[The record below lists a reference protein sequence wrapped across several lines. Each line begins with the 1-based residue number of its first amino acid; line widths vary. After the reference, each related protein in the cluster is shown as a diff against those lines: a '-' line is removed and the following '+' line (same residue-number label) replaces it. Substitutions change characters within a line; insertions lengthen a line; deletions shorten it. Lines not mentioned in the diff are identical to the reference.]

1 MPNFRL
7 ETSEVKNLL
16 SYVSGETQRLRERA
30 ERIAQTEQAS
40 DAQTNAVLSSGG
52 G

>member
-40 DAQTNAVLSSGG
+40 DAKTSQIAATQ
-52 G
+52 